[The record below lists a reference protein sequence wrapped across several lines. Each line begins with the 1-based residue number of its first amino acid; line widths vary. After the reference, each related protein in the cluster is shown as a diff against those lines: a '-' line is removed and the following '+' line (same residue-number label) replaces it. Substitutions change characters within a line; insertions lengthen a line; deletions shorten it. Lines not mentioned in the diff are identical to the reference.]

1 MEYVREIKKLVDE
14 LVNLRLNKGVTP
26 TELMENIYN
35 RDYTEIKAK
44 RHLNNLICFVNFY
57 DTEFFG
63 EKRVKYQYIY
73 IYNQDNYLQ
82 EIQQLKKKNKEII
95 WNRETEESNLLES
108 IVRLLRKID
117 DSEAVDKFNLTLPKD
132 LKEMID
138 KRKSKIS

>member
-44 RHLNNLICFVNFY
+44 RHLNNLICSVNFY
-57 DTEFFG
+57 DTELFG

-73 IYNQDNYLQ
+73 IYDQDYYLQ
-82 EIQQLKKKNKEII
+82 EIQQLKKKNKETI
-95 WNRETEESNLLES
+95 WSRETEESNLLES
-108 IVRLLRKID
+108 IIRLLKKID
-117 DSEAVDKFNLTLPKD
+117 DLEAVGKFIKSLPKD
-132 LKEMID
+132 LRDVID
-138 KRKSKIS
+138 KTNAKIS